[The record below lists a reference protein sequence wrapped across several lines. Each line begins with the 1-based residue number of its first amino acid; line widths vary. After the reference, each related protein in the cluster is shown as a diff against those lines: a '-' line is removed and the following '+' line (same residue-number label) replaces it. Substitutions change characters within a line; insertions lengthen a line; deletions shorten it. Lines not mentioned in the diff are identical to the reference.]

1 MSSGQ
6 RPRRRE
12 FFPRMKVRGK
22 HRPRRAR
29 VIVYDSEWRAVWPQP
44 NLGSLDAWPAFLTSI
59 AVRINRTGDT
69 PDE

>member
-12 FFPRMKVRGK
+12 YFPRMKVRGR

-29 VIVYDSEWRAVWPQP
+29 ITVYDSEFRAVWPQP
-44 NLGSLDAWPAFLTSI
+44 KLDQPTELASFLNGI
-59 AVRINRTGDT
+59 AHMINTGRT
-69 PDE
+69 P